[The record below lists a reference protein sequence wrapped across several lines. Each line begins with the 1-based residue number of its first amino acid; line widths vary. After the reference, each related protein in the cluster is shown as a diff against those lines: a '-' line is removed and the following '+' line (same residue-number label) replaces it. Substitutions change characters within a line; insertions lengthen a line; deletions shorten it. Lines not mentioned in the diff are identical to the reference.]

1 MKTDLLEFE
10 INFVKASLLY
20 AGVIFDAC
28 RILVVYEAMA
38 NTNLESRAVYCD
50 SYSLVFALDT
60 TLQCRVCTLRQAVPC
75 TAVQLLHVGDFVRAL
90 HWQCNNDFSGLVMST
105 FLRFKV

>member
-20 AGVIFDAC
+20 AGVILC

-60 TLQCRVCTLRQAVPC
+60 TLQSRVCTLRQDVPC
-75 TAVQLLHVGDFVRAL
+75 TTVQLLHVGDFVRAL
-90 HWQCNNDFSGLVMST
+90 HCQCNNDFQVLCPL
-105 FLRFKV
+105 F